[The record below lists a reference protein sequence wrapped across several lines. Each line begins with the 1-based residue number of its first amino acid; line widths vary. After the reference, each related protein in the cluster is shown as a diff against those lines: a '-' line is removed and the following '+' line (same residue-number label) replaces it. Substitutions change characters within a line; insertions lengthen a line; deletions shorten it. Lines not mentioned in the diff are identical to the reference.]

1 MKKESLDTALHLLRE
16 LYNINICVID
26 SSDSIHAFVSAFY
39 FHKAQT
45 AITAENITKI
55 VREYPHDI
63 AYITDSFFIHY
74 LIFPLNSRTIL
85 MGPFCSM
92 LLSSND
98 VRMIFNRYRI
108 SDLSVK
114 DFFSYYNSFPVFT
127 ETQAL
132 HIIDALYTTVGCDHL
147 PKIHKINNHTTNGF
161 YDDFNDIK
169 RENSIQLL
177 EKRYSYE
184 QRFLLD
190 IENGNAKSALLDLHN
205 MEADV
210 KYLKQIGTTLENEK
224 IGSAITRTTVRLA
237 AMRANLPIYIIDQL
251 SRENTIATFN
261 AKNVDEIF
269 QAKESMIRKFCTA
282 IQYNKTNH
290 YSALVQSILYYLDHN
305 YYQDISLDEMASEL
319 SLSKKHIIAEFK
331 KETGS
336 TPIAYLRRKRLKQ
349 ASVLLSGTNLTVQ
362 EVSASVGISDAN
374 YFIKLFKK
382 EYGLTPHSYKKKFS
396 ST

>member
-1 MKKESLDTALHLLRE
+1 MPDHTVLLH
-16 LYNINICVID
+16 
-26 SSDSIHAFVSAFY
+26 
-39 FHKAQT
+39 
-45 AITAENITKI
+45 
-55 VREYPHDI
+55 
-63 AYITDSFFIHY
+63 
-74 LIFPLNSRTIL
+74 
-85 MGPFCSM
+85 
-92 LLSSND
+92 
-98 VRMIFNRYRI
+98 
-108 SDLSVK
+108 
-114 DFFSYYNSFPVFT
+114 
-127 ETQAL
+127 
-132 HIIDALYTTVGCDHL
+132 
-147 PKIHKINNHTTNGF
+147 
-161 YDDFNDIK
+161 
-169 RENSIQLL
+169 
-177 EKRYSYE
+177 SYE

-396 ST
+396 